1 MTHNGED
8 PPHPPISMLA
18 VCSRT
23 SSRAK
28 CAFISQRL
36 SPPKNPAT
44 LKFGMRGG
52 VWFGNVPWTDV
63 RLFRKHRLP
72 IPTEFRGNKWCC
84 PGNTPWALVGP
95 FPLAK
100 ETSPEAKAS
109 GAGPAPDASE
119 EAAPREVS
127 LAKGWRSA
135 EEAAPGEVSLA
146 KGWGTTM
153 AQGVRPN

>member
-1 MTHNGED
+1 M
-8 PPHPPISMLA
+8 
-18 VCSRT
+18 
-23 SSRAK
+23 
-28 CAFISQRL
+28 
-36 SPPKNPAT
+36 
-44 LKFGMRGG
+44 
-52 VWFGNVPWTDV
+52 

-135 EEAAPGEVSLA
+135 EEAAPREVSLA
-146 KGWGTTM
+146 KRWGTTM
-153 AQGVRPN
+153 AQGGEAQLGPN

>member
-1 MTHNGED
+1 
-8 PPHPPISMLA
+8 ML
-18 VCSRT
+18 
-23 SSRAK
+23 
-28 CAFISQRL
+28 
-36 SPPKNPAT
+36 P
-44 LKFGMRGG
+44 
-52 VWFGNVPWTDV
+52 
-63 RLFRKHRLP
+63 RKHPL
-72 IPTEFRGNKWCC
+72 G
-84 PGNTPWALVGP
+84 PGGP

-135 EEAAPGEVSLA
+135 EEAAPREVSLA

-153 AQGVRPN
+153 ARGAKPN